1 MVVGY
6 WELLDANGNAL
17 VAYGFTWK
25 DGDFT
30 QFDFPGAVD
39 TYVFGINDRG
49 DLVGGWDTGIT
60 SPIEHGFKCSQGQC
74 VGFDVPVSAT
84 VTQGDDINAQG
95 DIVGA
100 WVDVGG
106 VVHGFLLS
114 NGEFTSFDFPGAADT
129 IPFGI
134 NAAGQIVGRY
144 DLADGSNH
152 GFLAQP
158 GNIAKPP
165 RPGSLR

>member
-1 MVVGY
+1 M
-6 WELLDANGNAL
+6 
-17 VAYGFTWK
+17 
-25 DGDFT
+25 
-30 QFDFPGAVD
+30 
-39 TYVFGINDRG
+39 
-49 DLVGGWDTGIT
+49 
-60 SPIEHGFKCSQGQC
+60 
-74 VGFDVPVSAT
+74 
-84 VTQGDDINAQG
+84 NAQG